1 MSENVGI
8 IKDLKYEANLTDD
21 VIYIPLVGESSI
33 KDFKSPDFFVF
44 IFFEKAKGTH
54 TIDSEK
60 YEEKDNQIHISF
72 PGQVHSWDTNQCTRG
87 HKLIVSKKYIE
98 IFSAK
103 KRFTST
109 QVNYFPV
116 VDLPLDISEKLTLE
130 FEFLKNEYQSN
141 IQFSEILKLRA
152 LIIITII
159 DDFLNQF
166 ERSSEY
172 KRKNNPTIGKFIEYV
187 DANFAESRAVA
198 FYAEKLA
205 VTSNY
210 LNILSRKNLGITAK
224 DVINTRIV
232 IEAKRLLLGSNVP
245 IKQIAY
251 DLGFQNPGSFS
262 VFILKKT
269 GFYPK
274 CYREM
279 VSENPFSFTNLI
291 N

>member
-1 MSENVGI
+1 MNENHGI
-8 IKDLKYEANLTDD
+8 IKDFKYEAKLTDD
-21 VIYIPLVGESSI
+21 VVYIPLAGASSMR
-33 KDFKSPDFFVF
+33 DFRSPDSFVF
-44 IFFEKAKGTH
+44 IFFEKAKGIH
-54 TIDSEK
+54 IIDFEK
-60 YEEKDNQIHISF
+60 YEEKDHQIHISF
-72 PGQVHSWDTNQCTRG
+72 PGQIHSWDTDKSARG

-98 IFSAK
+98 IYSAK

-109 QVNYFPV
+109 QVNSLPV
-116 VDLPLDISEKLTLE
+116 VDLPLDISEKLSLE
-130 FEFLKNEYQSN
+130 FEIIKNKCQSKE
-141 IQFSEILKLRA
+141 QFSEILKLRA

-166 ERSSEY
+166 ERSFEY
-172 KRKNNPTIGKFIEYV
+172 NKRKNNPTIGKFIEYV

-210 LNILSRKNLGITAK
+210 LNILSRRNLGITAK
-224 DVINTRIV
+224 DVIDSRIV
-232 IEAKRLLLGSNVP
+232 LEAKRLLLGSKIP

-274 CYREM
+274 CYRE
-279 VSENPFSFTNLI
+279 VIS
-291 N
+291 